1 MIRFV
6 GAREIAALCDAARRS
21 PRLRKNL
28 NLHAS
33 TEEPLNRLLNALQ
46 PGTYVRPHR
55 HVERSKAETLAIL
68 QGRLG
73 LIEFDGSG
81 GVIRTGVIAPGGAGL
96 LVDLDPGT
104 WHAAVA
110 LAPDTVVLEAKAGP
124 YVPNTPE
131 ELAPWAPAEGDADA
145 ARYLAWMESLF
156 AATTD

>member
-21 PRLRKNL
+21 PRRRMNL

-33 TEEPLNRLLNALQ
+33 TDAPLNRLLNALQ

-55 HVERSKAETLAIL
+55 HLDAAKAETLAIL

-73 LIEFDGSG
+73 LVEFDDAGN
-81 GVIRTGVIAPGGAGL
+81 VTRTGVIAPGGADL

-104 WHAAVA
+104 WHSAVA

-124 YVPNTPE
+124 YAPNAPE
-131 ELAPWAPAEGDADA
+131 ELAPWAPPEGDADA
-145 ARYLAWMESLF
+145 RRYLAWMESLF
-156 AATTD
+156 APASR